1 MDFGATKLGEAA
13 YFSQRFTTVS
23 PTYAWEV
30 RVPVSVCGVG
40 CWGEGGELV
49 GGAPCCSRLRHLE
62 LACL

>member
-30 RVPVSVCGVG
+30 RVPVYVCGVG